1 MWILLTAGVTFV
13 ANAAVELVDL
23 QIFPDRTD
31 IEVLSLSNSENPDF
45 SEVKEENEP
54 SDKEDSGQVLDQL
67 VIPTVT
73 INETSDFLQKSSSSS
88 DENLLNETETPDLT
102 IEELVIETTTAVSSL
117 KEDEESPDYSSEV
130 LSDDTDTRDQRNEN
144 GEGSIREE
152 ESLEN
157 KEELDDSQD
166 QTAEIKDFDN
176 SLIVENKEEISPLS
190 PLVGLAVDL
199 LELRTGSEYRRK
211 VFAGGQEPYEI
222 NVVEGNMPEGLM
234 FDEQGQI
241 LGTPT
246 TSGLFEVGVE
256 VTDKANNKLFQL
268 ISLLI
273 QEYKFISTSGGSVTV
288 IITGETVT
296 FFSALNSSGFEPAEV
311 IDSGPLVVE
320 IVFPPTSGDEISWV
334 RCEVFDGVVC
344 SNR

>member
-13 ANAAVELVDL
+13 ANTAVELVDL
-23 QIFPDRTD
+23 QIFPDRTN
-31 IEVLSLSNSENPDF
+31 IEVLSLPNSENPDF
-45 SEVKEENEP
+45 LEVKQENET
-54 SDKEDSGQVLDQL
+54 SGKEDSGQVLDQL

-73 INETSDFLQKSSSSS
+73 IDETSDFLEKSESSS
-88 DENLLNETETPDLT
+88 DKNSLNVTETPDLT
-102 IEELVIETTTAVSSL
+102 IEGPVFETTTTVSL
-117 KEDEESPDYSSEV
+117 KEDDESPDYNSEV
-130 LSDDTDTRDQRNEN
+130 LSDDTNTQDQRNEN
-144 GEGSIREE
+144 EEESIREE
-152 ESLEN
+152 ESVEN
-157 KEELDDSQD
+157 KEELEDLQD
-166 QTAEIKDFDN
+166 QTSGIKDIDN
-176 SLIVENKEEISPLS
+176 SLIFENEEEISPLS

-241 LGTPT
+241 LGIPT

>member
-13 ANAAVELVDL
+13 ANTAVELVDL
-23 QIFPDRTD
+23 QIFPDRTN
-31 IEVLSLSNSENPDF
+31 IEVLSLPNSENPDF
-45 SEVKEENEP
+45 LEVKQENEP
-54 SDKEDSGQVLDQL
+54 SGKEDPGQVLDQL

-73 INETSDFLQKSSSSS
+73 IDEKSDFLEKSESSS
-88 DENLLNETETPDLT
+88 DKNSLNVTETPDLT
-102 IEELVIETTTAVSSL
+102 IEGPVIETTTTVSL
-117 KEDEESPDYSSEV
+117 KEDDESPDYNSEV
-130 LSDDTDTRDQRNEN
+130 LSDDTNTQDQRNEN
-144 GEGSIREE
+144 EEESIREE
-152 ESLEN
+152 ESIEN
-157 KEELDDSQD
+157 KEELEDPQD
-166 QTAEIKDFDN
+166 QTSGIKDVDN
-176 SLIVENKEEISPLS
+176 SLIFENEEEISPLS

-222 NVVEGNMPEGLM
+222 NVVEGNMPKGLM

-268 ISLLI
+268 VSLLI

-288 IITGETVT
+288 IITGETVA